1 MKTLTKSEW
10 GFLALIFVYSAV
22 PVMGGLI
29 RLLELAGGPAIAPE
43 NLRALANPLPISIH
57 LLSSGLFC
65 CFGALQFL
73 PKLRRRNPKAHRII
87 GRCVALAG
95 LLSAVSG
102 LWMTHFFTFPEDL
115 QGNLLYWVRIFLG
128 SMMIVLIIWA
138 IIAIK
143 SRNVF
148 QHSGAMLRAYAI
160 GQGASTQALLGIGW
174 IIFTGTE
181 AAGPEREF
189 IMISAW
195 GLNLLAAEIL
205 IWTLLKPTCQRF
217 KLIAD

>member
-10 GFLALIFVYSAV
+10 GFLTLIFIYSAI

-65 CFGALQFL
+65 CLGALQFL
-73 PKLRRRNPKAHRII
+73 PNLRRRKPKAHRII
-87 GRCVALAG
+87 GRSVAMTG
-95 LLSAVSG
+95 ILSAVSG

-115 QGNLLYWVRIFLG
+115 QGNLLYWVRVVLG
-128 SMMIVLIIWA
+128 SIMVLLIIWA

-160 GQGASTQALLGIGW
+160 GQGASTQAFLGIGW
-174 IIFTGTE
+174 IIVTGAE
-181 AAGPEREF
+181 ATGAEREF

-195 GLNLLAAEIL
+195 GVNLLLAEVL
-205 IWTLLKPTCQRF
+205 IWNLLKPAWQRP
-217 KLIAD
+217 KQIAD